1 MTSLDLRSFN
11 FLAALQCAVMGAVL
25 LGIRHNFPSNIK
37 GLRYWGL
44 APLLALGATGFYA
57 LLGHAPA
64 LVVGLGGNGLL
75 MASTV
80 ALLAGTREFLGQ
92 PWRWWPWVSLVLG
105 CLAGLFVFFVIWL
118 DYRPRM
124 LIFGLGMAA
133 ICAAHTQVLARHGR
147 GFAARLMLVAMA
159 WQTLVL
165 VTRALTTYWID
176 TPETQRFDAGS
187 VIHMVFVATFS
198 FTILMVLVSA
208 QLMASERVRLEFE
221 HLASHDDLTGTLN
234 RRAILRL
241 AAARPGPLQT
251 HQRQPRS
258 PGWRP
263 HPGKGGWRNATR
275 LAPARPGG
283 SLRRR
288 RVRGPAAHLRPGIGP
303 PDGRAV
309 AGAGGRPAGGH
320 RHARLHGVHRRGAG
334 AGRRCLLRCRGGPG
348 RPGAVPGQGGWAQ
361 PGEPGLTVA
370 RAPPWRA
377 GRRAQAADGSTKGT
391 RPSTGWPG
399 SV

>member
-105 CLAGLFVFFVIWL
+105 CLAGLFVFFVIWP

-241 AAARPGPLQT
+241 AEQAHARWQQEGQAYALLLLDLDHFKHINDNHG
-251 HQRQPRS
+251 HQ
-258 PGWRP
+258 
-263 HPGKGGWRNATR
+263 
-275 LAPARPGG
+275 
-283 SLRRR
+283 
-288 RVRGPAAHLRPGIGP
+288 
-303 PDGRAV
+303 
-309 AGAGGRPAGGH
+309 AGARSTGCVATAAKSSWPCCPPPTRNRPAGWPSGCG
-320 RHARLHGVHRRGAG
+320 RGWKACRRT
-334 AGRRCLLRCRGGPG
+334 P
-348 RPGAVPGQGGWAQ
+348 
-361 PGEPGLTVA
+361 
-370 RAPPWRA
+370 
-377 GRRAQAADGSTKGT
+377 T
-391 RPSTGWPG
+391 RPPARCPSAWRWCRPAMPPAMPWWAGPTGRCTRPRRLG
-399 SV
+399 ATR

>member
-64 LVVGLGGNGLL
+64 VLVGLGGNGLL
-75 MASTV
+75 MACTV

-92 PWRWWPWVSLVLG
+92 PWRWWPWVALVLG
-105 CLAGLFVFFVIWL
+105 CLAGLTVFFVVWP

-147 GFAARLMLVAMA
+147 GFAARLMLLAMA

-165 VTRALTTYWID
+165 VTRALSTYWID
-176 TPETQRFDAGS
+176 APDTQRFDAGS

-198 FTILMVLVSA
+198 FSILLVLVSA
-208 QLMASERVRLEFE
+208 QLMASERVRQEFE
-221 HLASHDDLTGTLN
+221 HLASHDELTGALN

-241 AAARPGPLQT
+241 AEQAHARWQHEGQAYALLLLDLDHFKHINDSRGHQAGDRTLVKVAATLQ
-251 HQRQPRS
+251 Q
-258 PGWRP
+258 G
-263 HPGKGGWRNATR
+263 
-275 LAPARPGG
+275 
-283 SLRRR
+283 
-288 RVRGPAAHLRPGIGP
+288 LRPLDRVGRYGGEEFVALLPISDLASAQRMAERLRARVEGLPADTDTPACTVSIGVARVQAG
-303 PDGRAV
+303 DASCDAVVGRADR
-309 AGAGGRPAGGH
+309 ALYQAKA
-320 RHARLHGVHRRGAG
+320 
-334 AGRRCLLRCRGGPG
+334 AGRNQVSLG
-348 RPGAVPGQGGWAQ
+348 
-361 PGEPGLTVA
+361 
-370 RAPPWRA
+370 
-377 GRRAQAADGSTKGT
+377 
-391 RPSTGWPG
+391 
-399 SV
+399 

>member
-44 APLLALGATGFYA
+44 APLLGLGATGFYA
-57 LLGHAPA
+57 LLGYAPA
-64 LVVGLGGNGLL
+64 LLVGLGGNGLL
-75 MASTV
+75 MACSV

-92 PWRWWPWVSLVLG
+92 PWRWWPWVSLVLV
-105 CLAGLFVFFVIWL
+105 CLVGLFVFFVIWP

-133 ICAAHTQVLARHGR
+133 ICGAHTHVLARHGR

-165 VTRALTTYWID
+165 LARALSTYWVD
-176 TPETQRFDAGS
+176 APDTQRFDAGS

-198 FTILMVLVSA
+198 FTILTVLVSA

-221 HLASHDDLTGTLN
+221 HLASHDELTGALN

-241 AAARPGPLQT
+241 AEQAHVCWLNMGHAYALLLLDLDHFKHINDNHGHQAGDLTLVRVASTLEQGLRPLDRVGRYGGEEFVVLLTTSDLASAHRMAERLRARVESLSADT
-251 HQRQPRS
+251 S
-258 PGWRP
+258 
-263 HPGKGGWRNATR
+263 
-275 LAPARPGG
+275 APACTV
-283 SLRRR
+283 S
-288 RVRGPAAHLRPGIGP
+288 IGVALVQAG
-303 PDGRAV
+303 DASCDAVVGRADR
-309 AGAGGRPAGGH
+309 ALYQAKA
-320 RHARLHGVHRRGAG
+320 
-334 AGRRCLLRCRGGPG
+334 AGRNQVSLG
-348 RPGAVPGQGGWAQ
+348 
-361 PGEPGLTVA
+361 
-370 RAPPWRA
+370 
-377 GRRAQAADGSTKGT
+377 
-391 RPSTGWPG
+391 
-399 SV
+399 

>member
-105 CLAGLFVFFVIWL
+105 CLAGLFVFFVIWP

-159 WQTLVL
+159 SQTMVL

-198 FTILMVLVSA
+198 FTMLLDLDHFKHINDNHGHQA
-208 QLMASERVRLEFE
+208 GDRT
-221 HLASHDDLTGTLN
+221 LA
-234 RRAILRL
+234 
-241 AAARPGPLQT
+241 
-251 HQRQPRS
+251 
-258 PGWRP
+258 
-263 HPGKGGWRNATR
+263 K
-275 LAPARPGG
+275 
-283 SLRRR
+283 
-288 RVRGPAAHLRPGIGP
+288 
-303 PDGRAV
+303 V
-309 AGAGGRPAGGH
+309 AGAMQQGLRPLDRVGRYGGEEFVALLPTSDPESARRMAERLRARVEGLPADTDTP
-320 RHARLHGVHRRGAG
+320 ACTVSIGVALVQAG
-334 AGRRCLLRCRGGPG
+334 DASCDAVVGRADRALYQAKAAGRNQVSLG
-348 RPGAVPGQGGWAQ
+348 
-361 PGEPGLTVA
+361 
-370 RAPPWRA
+370 
-377 GRRAQAADGSTKGT
+377 
-391 RPSTGWPG
+391 
-399 SV
+399 